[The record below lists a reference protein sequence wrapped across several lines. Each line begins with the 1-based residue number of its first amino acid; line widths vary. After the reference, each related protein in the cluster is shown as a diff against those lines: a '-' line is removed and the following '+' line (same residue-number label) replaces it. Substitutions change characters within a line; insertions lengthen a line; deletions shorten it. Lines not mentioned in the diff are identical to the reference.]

1 MILQIE
7 ELELEAIQMTLEEF
21 KLEIAVLLYAKGKLS
36 MGKASRVANMN
47 RILFQKELGK
57 RKVPMNYDEVELK
70 RDLETLGLLQVNI

>member
-7 ELELEAIQMTLEEF
+7 DLELEAIQMTLEEL

-36 MGKASRVANMN
+36 MGKASRIANMN

-57 RKVPMNYDEVELK
+57 RKVPMNYDEVELE
-70 RDLETLGLLQVNI
+70 RDLETLGLL

>member
-7 ELELEAIQMTLEEF
+7 DLELEAIQMTLEEL

-36 MGKASRVANMN
+36 MGKASRIANMN

-57 RKVPMNYDEVELK
+57 RKVPMNYDEVELE
-70 RDLETLGLLQVNI
+70 RDLKTLGLL